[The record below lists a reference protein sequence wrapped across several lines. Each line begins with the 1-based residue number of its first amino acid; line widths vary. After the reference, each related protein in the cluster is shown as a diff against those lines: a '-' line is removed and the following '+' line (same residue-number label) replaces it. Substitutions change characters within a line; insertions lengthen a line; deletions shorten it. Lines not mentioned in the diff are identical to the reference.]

1 MGMKKTSI
9 LKDVPTT
16 TSGGVLPVPPVPAVP
31 QSPVMKKAVQ
41 PLEQKEKAYVE
52 KAGDDKM
59 TKKDWADK
67 SVGISIDAIH
77 KSSLEGNTLAQATI
91 GLSWP
96 DVLKKSEEFVRFH
109 VALNQKIKGE

>member
-1 MGMKKTSI
+1 MGMKKSVAIVNEKLAST
-9 LKDVPTT
+9 L
-16 TSGGVLPVPPVPAVP
+16 PPVPAVP
-31 QSPVMKKAVQ
+31 AVPSSVKAVQ
-41 PLEQKEKAYVE
+41 PLEQTVVKEKAFAE

-91 GLSWP
+91 GLPWP